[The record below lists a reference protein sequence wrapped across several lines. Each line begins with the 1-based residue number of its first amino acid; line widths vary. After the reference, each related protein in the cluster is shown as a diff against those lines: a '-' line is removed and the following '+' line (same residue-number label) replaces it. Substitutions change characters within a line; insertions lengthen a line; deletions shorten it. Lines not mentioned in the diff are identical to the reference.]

1 MDERK
6 RPFLG
11 VSVCLSGAAGVLLA
25 RRGKAP
31 YKGLWS
37 LPGGGV
43 EHGETLEAAARREL
57 FEETGLTADDLV
69 FATLHEAITDGTHA
83 VIAVYA
89 GRLPADREPI
99 AGDDAEAL
107 ETVGLAE
114 IEQREKEGGTTAG
127 LSGVVARC
135 LDLER
140 LGLDL
145 GGG

>member
-11 VSVCLSGAAGVLLA
+11 VSVCLSGAAGVPPF
-25 RRGKAP
+25 RRRKAP
-31 YKGLWS
+31 SPGLWS
-37 LPGGGV
+37 LAGGGV
-43 EHGETLEAAARREL
+43 GE
-57 FEETGLTADDLV
+57 GQ
-69 FATLHEAITDGTHA
+69 G
-83 VIAVYA
+83 
-89 GRLPADREPI
+89 G
-99 AGDDAEAL
+99 GGAL

-135 LDLER
+135 LDLDR
-140 LGLDL
+140 FGLDL